1 MQIGHEKSL
10 STLIPALAGANIIY
24 GMGMM
29 ELGVTFSFIQLMI
42 DDIIVDNIK
51 NIIKADDGLHKLSD
65 SGWLDYLPG
74 KGFPAA
80 LQSPRRVG
88 GQARLRGAAEYG
100 NGYSNG
106 YSNGYGNGYASGYGS
121 KRPDIVELARQKA
134 MAIMQY
140 HKPEPL
146 PSSVRQRIRDIIQE
160 AEEWAAGR

>member
-100 NGYSNG
+100 NGY
-106 YSNGYGNGYASGYGS
+106 ASGYGS
-121 KRPDIVELARQKA
+121 GRPDIVELARQKA

-160 AEEWAAGR
+160 AEECAAGR